1 MVVKKPLNTW
11 YVSAYIPDKEK
22 TGYYSRRSQSFTS
35 ESDAKKFAAAELAAG
50 VEVSAGT
57 INPVVPKR
65 IVGPSQIRKW
75 LAEKIECPRAAGL
88 DDLHWRP
95 SGLTDHRHIHEI
107 PEQVDRC
114 RIAAP
119 SRSRIVGKIWLSV

>member
-1 MVVKKPLNTW
+1 VVVKKPLNTG

-22 TGYYSRRSQSFTS
+22 TGYYSRRSQSFTT

-65 IVGPSQIRKW
+65 IIAPSQIRKW
-75 LAEKIECPRAAGL
+75 LSEKATCPRITGPG
-88 DDLHWRP
+88 DLHR
-95 SGLTDHRHIHEI
+95 
-107 PEQVDRC
+107 
-114 RIAAP
+114 
-119 SRSRIVGKIWLSV
+119 RSSD